1 MYKIL
6 KTAGNIEYQK
16 TDKWGFKVK
25 FQTMKSL
32 GKYKG
37 YGSILLDSS
46 LIQVKTKYTYQ
57 ILIWVLLRAISMQHW
72 QGSGIWARRYG

>member
-1 MYKIL
+1 
-6 KTAGNIEYQK
+6 
-16 TDKWGFKVK
+16 
-25 FQTMKSL
+25 MKSL

-57 ILIWVLLRAISMQHW
+57 ILIWVLLRAISMQH
-72 QGSGIWARRYG
+72 